1 MEGPLAEGALAGAR
15 EEVGPEGAGA
25 MAAGERAAVA
35 SASRLA
41 GGGEGDSP
49 RQRPSVP
56 PAVPAVPP
64 AAAPTA
70 IAVPT
75 PTPLGA
81 PGAIGVPLAPTAPGA
96 LGAMGA
102 MQAMGPM
109 GFRLVLSPPAE
120 HAAAPP
126 RRGQARP
133 RPRAGT
139 AVEPRHAPLWQPWVL
154 RDVILGEVDDCSIP

>member
-1 MEGPLAEGALAGAR
+1 MA
-15 EEVGPEGAGA
+15 AGA

-35 SASRLA
+35 SATRLA

-56 PAVPAVPP
+56 PAVLP

-81 PGAIGVPLAPTAPGA
+81 PGAIGTPWAPWAIGA
-96 LGAMGA
+96 IGAMGA
-102 MQAMGPM
+102 M
-109 GFRLVLSPPAE
+109 GFRLVLSPPAA

-126 RRGQARP
+126 RRDPALP
-133 RPRAGT
+133 RGGT

-154 RDVILGEVDDCSIP
+154 RDVVLGEVDDCR

>member
-1 MEGPLAEGALAGAR
+1 M
-15 EEVGPEGAGA
+15 GPEGAGAMAAGA

-35 SASRLA
+35 SATRLA

-56 PAVPAVPP
+56 PAVLP

-81 PGAIGVPLAPTAPGA
+81 PGAIGVPLAPLAPGA
-96 LGAMGA
+96 MRAMG
-102 MQAMGPM
+102 AMGPM
-109 GFRLVLSPPAE
+109 GFRLVLSPPAA
-120 HAAAPP
+120 HAATPP
-126 RRGQARP
+126 RRGPARP

-139 AVEPRHAPLWQPWVL
+139 VVEPRHAPLWQPWVL